1 MALLGW
7 VGSTDDDIGECS
19 IHLCAFISARDFYDF
34 LTEVKSLKGS
44 VKNWQLTNKIIVM
57 MVMVMVMIII
67 IIIIRTTAT
76 TQMCWM
82 ERMSSAFANIA
93 SEQDEVCSCVGRL
106 F

>member
-1 MALLGW
+1 ML
-7 VGSTDDDIGECS
+7 D
-19 IHLCAFISARDFYDF
+19 HLCAFISARTFYDF
-34 LTEVKSLKGS
+34 STEMKSLKGS

-57 MVMVMVMIII
+57 MVMVMIII

-82 ERMSSAFANIA
+82 ERMSSAFANVA
-93 SEQDEVCSCVGRL
+93 TEQDEVCSCVGRL